1 MGNSSEMGM
10 HSLEQ
15 ARAAILARL
24 EPMAAESVLLAQS
37 AGRVLAADVAA
48 AVDLP
53 RFDNSAMDGY
63 AVIAAEAGTGA
74 QLQCVGEVPAG
85 SAFENALQ
93 SGQCLRIFTGSPLPV
108 GANAVVM
115 QEDTRVEAD
124 RVEITEGVKP
134 FEHIRLRGEDV
145 KEGEPIGRAGEV
157 MHAGRLQLLGAAGV
171 ARVEVYRRPIVGVL
185 ATGNELRE
193 PGEALGEGGIYESN
207 RLALAELIRETGAEA
222 RVYPLVNDTLDAT
235 KAALRQA
242 FDECDAVVTSGGV
255 SVGDHDFVK
264 PALEALGGELDFWKV
279 RIKPGKPFVYGRLRG
294 KPLFGVPGNPVSA
307 MVTFLVLV
315 RPGILKLT
323 GATDLELPAHP
334 GVLAVPLV
342 NRGDRRHFM
351 RVRVDAAG
359 QVHAAGLQASHAVG
373 PLGQANALVD
383 VPPETTLT
391 EGAAVTV
398 LRFVV

>member
-1 MGNSSEMGM
+1 
-10 HSLEQ
+10 
-15 ARAAILARL
+15 
-24 EPMAAESVLLAQS
+24 MAAESVLLAQA
-37 AGRVLAADVAA
+37 AGRVLAKDVAA
-48 AVDLP
+48 AVNLP

-63 AVIAAEAGTGA
+63 AVIAAEAGSGA

-85 SAFENALQ
+85 SAFEGILQ
-93 SGQCLRIFTGSPLPV
+93 SGQCLRIFTGSPMPA

-115 QEDTRVEAD
+115 QEDTCVKAD
-124 RVEITEGVKP
+124 RVEIIDGVKP

-145 KEGEPIGRAGEV
+145 KEGEPIGHAGEV

-171 ARVEVYRRPIVGVL
+171 SRVEVYRRPIVGVL
-185 ATGNELRE
+185 ATGDELRE
-193 PGEALGEGGIYESN
+193 PGEALGEGGIHESN

-235 KAALRQA
+235 KTALQQA

-255 SVGDHDFVK
+255 SVGDHDYVK

-315 RPGILKLT
+315 RPGILKLN
-323 GATDLELPAHP
+323 GATDLDLPAHP
-334 GVLAVPLV
+334 GVLADPLI

-351 RVRVDAAG
+351 RVRVDIAG

-383 VPPETTLT
+383 IPPETSLA
-391 EGAAVTV
+391 EGASVTV
-398 LRFVV
+398 LRFAG

>member
-1 MGNSSEMGM
+1 
-10 HSLEQ
+10 
-15 ARAAILARL
+15 
-24 EPMAAESVLLAQS
+24 MAAESVLLAQA
-37 AGRVLAADVAA
+37 AGRVLAKDVAA
-48 AVDLP
+48 AVNLP

-63 AVIAAEAGTGA
+63 AVIAAEARRGA

-85 SAFENALQ
+85 TAFEGILQ
-93 SGQCLRIFTGSPLPV
+93 SGQCLRIFTGSPMPT

-115 QEDTRVEAD
+115 QEDTCVKAD
-124 RVEITEGVKP
+124 RVEIIDGVKP

-145 KEGEPIGRAGEV
+145 KEAEPIGHAGEV

-171 ARVEVYRRPIVGVL
+171 SRVEVYRRPIVGVL
-185 ATGNELRE
+185 ATGDELRE
-193 PGEALGEGGIYESN
+193 LGEALGEGGIHESN

-235 KAALRQA
+235 KAALQQA

-255 SVGDHDFVK
+255 SVGEHDYVK

-315 RPGILKLT
+315 RPGILKLN

-334 GVLAVPLV
+334 GVLADPLV

-351 RVRVDAAG
+351 RVRVDVAG

-383 VPPETTLT
+383 VPPETTLA
-391 EGAAVTV
+391 EGASVTV
-398 LRFVV
+398 LRFAG

>member
-63 AVIAAEAGTGA
+63 AVIAAEAGMGA

-85 SAFENALQ
+85 SPFENALQ

-145 KEGEPIGRAGEV
+145 KEGEPVGRAGEV

-193 PGEALGEGGIYESN
+193 PGEALGEGGIHESN

-323 GATDLELPAHP
+323 GATGLELPAHP

-342 NRGDRRHFM
+342 NGGDRRHFM
-351 RVRVDAAG
+351 RVRVDVTG

-383 VPPETTLT
+383 VPPETTLA
-391 EGAAVTV
+391 EGAEVTV
-398 LRFVV
+398 LRFVG

>member
-1 MGNSSEMGM
+1 
-10 HSLEQ
+10 
-15 ARAAILARL
+15 
-24 EPMAAESVLLAQS
+24 MAAESVLLAQS

-48 AVDLP
+48 VVNLP

-85 SAFENALQ
+85 SAFEGTLQ
-93 SGQCLRIFTGSPLPV
+93 SGQCLRIFTGSPMPA

-115 QEDTRVEAD
+115 QEDTRVEAN

-171 ARVEVYRRPIVGVL
+171 TRVEVYRRPIVGVL
-185 ATGNELRE
+185 ATGDELRE
-193 PGEALGEGGIYESN
+193 PGEALGEGGIHESN

-222 RVYPLVNDTLDAT
+222 RVYPLVNDMLDAT

-255 SVGDHDFVK
+255 SVGDHDYVK
-264 PALEALGGELDFWKV
+264 PALESLGGELDFWKV

-323 GATDLELPAHP
+323 GTTDLEMPAHP
-334 GVLAVPLV
+334 GVLVDPLA

-351 RVRVDAAG
+351 RVRVDATG

-383 VPPETTLT
+383 VPPETTVA

-398 LRFVV
+398 LRFVS

>member
-1 MGNSSEMGM
+1 
-10 HSLEQ
+10 
-15 ARAAILARL
+15 
-24 EPMAAESVLLAQS
+24 MAAESVLLAQS
-37 AGRVLAADVAA
+37 AGRVLATDVAA

-115 QEDTRVEAD
+115 QEDTRVKAD

-171 ARVEVYRRPIVGVL
+171 TRVEVYRRPIVGVL
-185 ATGNELRE
+185 ATGDELRE
-193 PGEALGEGGIYESN
+193 PGEALGEGGIHESN

-323 GATDLELPAHP
+323 GTTDLELPAHP
-334 GVLAVPLV
+334 GVLVDPLA

-351 RVRVDAAG
+351 RVRVDATG

-383 VPPETTLT
+383 VPPETTLA
-391 EGAAVTV
+391 EGAEVTV
-398 LRFVV
+398 LRFVG

>member
-1 MGNSSEMGM
+1 
-10 HSLEQ
+10 
-15 ARAAILARL
+15 
-24 EPMAAESVLLAQS
+24 MAAESVLLAQA
-37 AGRVLAADVAA
+37 AGRVLAKDVAA
-48 AVDLP
+48 AVNLP

-63 AVIAAEAGTGA
+63 AVIAAEARRGA

-85 SAFENALQ
+85 TAFEGILQ
-93 SGQCLRIFTGSPLPV
+93 SGQCLRIFTGSPMPT

-115 QEDTRVEAD
+115 QEDTCVKAD
-124 RVEITEGVKP
+124 RVEIIDGVKP

-145 KEGEPIGRAGEV
+145 KEAEPIGHAGEV

-171 ARVEVYRRPIVGVL
+171 SRVEVYRRPIVGVL
-185 ATGNELRE
+185 ATGDELRE
-193 PGEALGEGGIYESN
+193 PGEALGEGGIHESN

-235 KAALRQA
+235 KAALQQA

-255 SVGDHDFVK
+255 SVGDHDYVK
-264 PALEALGGELDFWKV
+264 PALEALGGELEFWKV

-315 RPGILKLT
+315 RPGILKLN

-334 GVLAVPLV
+334 GVLADPLV

-351 RVRVDAAG
+351 RVRVDVAG

-383 VPPETTLT
+383 VPPETTLA
-391 EGAAVTV
+391 EGASVTV
-398 LRFVV
+398 LRFAG

>member
-1 MGNSSEMGM
+1 MGM
-10 HSLEQ
+10 HSLEE
-15 ARAAILARL
+15 ARAAMLAGL

-171 ARVEVYRRPIVGVL
+171 SRVEVYRRPIVWVL

-193 PGEALGEGGIYESN
+193 PGEALGEGGIHESN

-323 GATDLELPAHP
+323 GATDLELPAHA

-359 QVHAAGLQASHAVG
+359 QVNAAGLQASHAVG

-383 VPPETTLT
+383 VPPETSLA
-391 EGAAVTV
+391 EGASVTV
-398 LRFVV
+398 LRFAD

>member
-1 MGNSSEMGM
+1 MGNSSEIGM

-48 AVDLP
+48 VVSLP

-93 SGQCLRIFTGSPLPV
+93 SGQCLRIFTGSPMPT

-157 MHAGRLQLLGAAGV
+157 MHAGRLQFLGAAGV

-185 ATGNELRE
+185 ATGDELRE
-193 PGEALGEGGIYESN
+193 PGEALGEGGIHESN

-222 RVYPLVNDTLDAT
+222 RVYPLVNDMLDAT

-242 FDECDAVVTSGGV
+242 FDECDAIVTSGGV
-255 SVGDHDFVK
+255 SVGDHDYVK
-264 PALEALGGELDFWKV
+264 PALESLGGELDFWKV

-383 VPPETTLT
+383 VPPETSLA
-391 EGAAVTV
+391 EGAPVTV
-398 LRFVV
+398 LRFAG

>member
-1 MGNSSEMGM
+1 M
-10 HSLEQ
+10 
-15 ARAAILARL
+15 LAGL

-63 AVIAAEAGTGA
+63 AVIAAEAGSGA

-145 KEGEPIGRAGEV
+145 KEGEPIERAGEV

-171 ARVEVYRRPIVGVL
+171 AGWRCIVGRLSGCWPRGMNCANRVRLWARAAFMRATGACGLFERQVRRPGC
-185 ATGNELRE
+185 
-193 PGEALGEGGIYESN
+193 
-207 RLALAELIRETGAEA
+207 IRWSMI
-222 RVYPLVNDTLDAT
+222 RWMPP
-235 KAALRQA
+235 RRH
-242 FDECDAVVTSGGV
+242 C
-255 SVGDHDFVK
+255 
-264 PALEALGGELDFWKV
+264 
-279 RIKPGKPFVYGRLRG
+279 
-294 KPLFGVPGNPVSA
+294 
-307 MVTFLVLV
+307 
-315 RPGILKLT
+315 
-323 GATDLELPAHP
+323 
-334 GVLAVPLV
+334 
-342 NRGDRRHFM
+342 DRRLM
-351 RVRVDAAG
+351 NVM
-359 QVHAAGLQASHAVG
+359 QW
-373 PLGQANALVD
+373 
-383 VPPETTLT
+383 
-391 EGAAVTV
+391 
-398 LRFVV
+398 